1 MTQHDKQLFG
11 ELLEAAKFYQM
22 AARQVTNWPV
32 TESESKAINR
42 HDLTIAI
49 CHGHAIKQGISKED
63 FSDSKI

>member
-1 MTQHDKQLFG
+1 MTPHDKQIFG
-11 ELLEAAKFYQM
+11 ELLAAAKFYQM

-49 CHGHAIKQGISKED
+49 CHRHAIQQGISKED
-63 FSDSKI
+63 YCDSKV